1 MSILKGDNP
10 QGVGRLGSCGSD
22 TAGAACSCHFH
33 FRVQFGHSPMVS
45 VVGQGLG
52 RSILLWANA
61 MGYFRERLFLVVY
74 LRGPLKP
81 IFH

>member
-33 FRVQFGHSPMVS
+33 FRVQFGHSPTVS
-45 VVGQGLG
+45 VVGKGEVWEGVFYCGQM
-52 RSILLWANA
+52 LWATLENT
-61 MGYFRERLFLVVY
+61 YF
-74 LRGPLKP
+74 
-81 IFH
+81 